1 MKMRGPFVI
10 KARDVAVI
18 APIASSSSSSSAR
31 SRSCRL
37 PAPRSPAPR
46 SLQVAFTL
54 IELLAVIAIMG
65 VLAALLVGLA
75 PAAGA
80 KMRESR
86 IRAELQQLITAIEEY
101 KARYGFFPPDGLA
114 GLQPG
119 YARPE
124 LNPLYYELTGMLV
137 INPFDP
143 AGYFQSIDGAQ
154 KLNSF
159 QLSTY
164 FGRTGIANS
173 SPDKKRILNQSFK
186 PSQHANLFNHVPGQ
200 PDIEL
205 LIVPQPW
212 PAADRAGSPLSSL
225 PTIVGYDPVR
235 NPLNPWRYVSSNP
248 TNNPASY
255 DLWAEFWRG
264 KQKIII
270 GNWKQ

>member
-1 MKMRGPFVI
+1 MNAQDTTTISSIGSASFTLVTSRG
-10 KARDVAVI
+10 
-18 APIASSSSSSSAR
+18 
-31 SRSCRL
+31 SRPSTV
-37 PAPRSPAPR
+37 R
-46 SLQVAFTL
+46 SLAMAFTL

-65 VLAALLVGLA
+65 VLAGMLVGLA
-75 PAAGA
+75 PVAGA

-86 IRAELQQLITAIEEY
+86 IRAELQQIIAAIEEY
-101 KARYGFFPPDGLA
+101 KAKYGFYPPDGLA
-114 GLQPG
+114 GVQKG

-124 LNPLYYELTGMLV
+124 LNPLYYELSGMLV
-137 INPFDP
+137 INPFD
-143 AGYFQSIDGAQ
+143 ASGYFRSIDGDQ
-154 KLNSF
+154 KLNSL

-173 SPDKKRILNQSFK
+173 SPDKRRILNQSFK
-186 PSQHANLFNHVPGQ
+186 PSQHANLFNHVAGQ

-212 PAADRAGSPLSSL
+212 PSADRANSPLSSL
-225 PTIVGYDPVR
+225 PKIVGYDPVL

-248 TNNPASY
+248 TNNPTSY

-264 KQKIII
+264 RQKIII